1 MATQTWFCK
10 CGKLNLAAST
20 KCESCKLARSLGER
34 KDADVSKV
42 AKTPPKR

>member
-1 MATQTWFCK
+1 MASLTWFCS
-10 CGKLNLAAST
+10 CGKLNLGTST
-20 KCESCKLARSLGER
+20 KCERCKLARSLGER